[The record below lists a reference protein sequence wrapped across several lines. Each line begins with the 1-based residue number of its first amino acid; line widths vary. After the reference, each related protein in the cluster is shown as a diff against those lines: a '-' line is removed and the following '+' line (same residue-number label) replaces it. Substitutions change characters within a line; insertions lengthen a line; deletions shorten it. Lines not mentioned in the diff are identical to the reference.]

1 MFVDPKSIFLA
12 FLMLLEPTK
21 KVSEQRL
28 VEKKVYASLK
38 IDNNFKIFPQ
48 KRFAISQKRQFD
60 ETFLSIWRLCYFNS
74 IFLSEIE

>member
-1 MFVDPKSIFLA
+1 MDPKSIFLA
-12 FLMLLEPTK
+12 LLMLLELTK

-48 KRFAISQKRQFD
+48 KRFAIKVKKVNLMRL
-60 ETFLSIWRLCYFNS
+60 FLAFEDSVIL
-74 IFLSEIE
+74 I